1 MTKGEL
7 LESLSGLMDDTEVVV
22 CVQGKE
28 VELLKAKYVPS
39 ADENV
44 AYVMLVGGERHG

>member
-7 LESLSGLMDDTEVVV
+7 LESLSGLMDDTEITV

-28 VELLKAKYVPS
+28 VELLKAKYIPS
-39 ADENV
+39 ADENP
-44 AYVMLVGGERHG
+44 AYVMLVCGESHG